1 MELVNTIPLNDVV
14 AMTWKFVTQ
23 PNPVIV
29 VTEPETYNAELH
41 DRYHG
46 RWDKHQNSQPLIY
59 VQPVV
64 YRSYHGVLMSKG
76 VVGNC

>member
-1 MELVNTIPLNDVV
+1 MNTTQLNKVV
-14 AMTWKFVTQ
+14 EMAWKFVTQ

-29 VTEPETYNAELH
+29 IMEPKTFDTELH

-46 RWDKHQNSQPLIY
+46 RWDKHHNSKPLIY

-64 YRSYHGVLMSKG
+64 YRSYHGVIMSKG
-76 VVGNC
+76 VVGNCY